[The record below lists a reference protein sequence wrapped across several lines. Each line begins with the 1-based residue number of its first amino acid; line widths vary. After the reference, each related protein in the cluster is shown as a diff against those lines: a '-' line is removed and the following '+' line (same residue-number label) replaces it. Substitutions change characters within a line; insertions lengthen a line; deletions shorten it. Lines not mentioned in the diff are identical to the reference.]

1 LPAHIVT
8 VPNREHDVEND
19 QVVFIDG
26 GAVQGLGAIAGDID
40 GIGLLTQSLR
50 NEACDSRFVFYQ

>member
-1 LPAHIVT
+1 LPANVVT
-8 VPNREHDVEND
+8 VPNRKHDIEND

-26 GAVQGLGAIAGDID
+26 GAVQSLAAIARDID